1 MNEEEK
7 EEKLLTSLSTSI
19 LNQLS
24 ISGIIEAAKNYSI
37 QLAKDQLGKMSK
49 EDKITLMENI
59 EKAEAEAEANQ
70 KAAQA
75 SKEEVE
81 VAETE
86 VVA

>member
-37 QLAKDQLGKMSK
+37 QLAKDQLSKMSK

>member
-1 MNEEEK
+1 MNEEQK

-19 LNQLS
+19 LNQLN

-70 KAAQA
+70 KAAQG
-75 SKEEVE
+75 SREEAE

>member
-37 QLAKDQLGKMSK
+37 QLAKDQLSKMSK

-59 EKAEAEAEANQ
+59 KKAEAEAEANQ
-70 KAAQA
+70 KAAQD
-75 SKEEVE
+75 SREEAE

>member
-1 MNEEEK
+1 MNEEQK